1 MLIYCDS
8 AILIY
13 YIEGSGSYRPRAQAR
28 LSTLFGAG
36 DKVIVS
42 DLVRLEC
49 RVHPLRR
56 SDSLVLDKFDVFF
69 ALPDVRFAP
78 ITSTVFDRATQ
89 IRAQW
94 NLAVIDAIHL
104 AAALEFGCHRF
115 LTNDIHLT
123 RCTAIATELLP

>member
-13 YIEGSGSYRPRAQAR
+13 HIDGGGTYRPRAQAR
-28 LSTLFGAG
+28 LAALFGAG
-36 DKVIVS
+36 DQVVVS

-49 RVHPLRR
+49 KVHPMRR
-56 SDSLVLDKFDVFF
+56 GDSLVLDKFDRFF
-69 ALPDVRFAP
+69 ALPDFQFAS
-78 ITSTVFDRATQ
+78 ITSAVFDRATQ

-94 NLAVIDAIHL
+94 NIDVIDAIHL
-104 AAALEFGCHRF
+104 ASAVEFGCHRF
-115 LTNDIHLT
+115 LTNDRQLT